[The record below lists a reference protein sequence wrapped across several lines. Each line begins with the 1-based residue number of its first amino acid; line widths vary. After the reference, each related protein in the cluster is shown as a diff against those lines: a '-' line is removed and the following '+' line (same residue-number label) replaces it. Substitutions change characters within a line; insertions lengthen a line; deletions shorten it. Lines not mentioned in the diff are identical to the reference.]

1 MIASLQSNINKINNY
16 KRNKI
21 QTEVF
26 HEKEKSDKIAS
37 QNYNLRN
44 KMIEVHSREKSLIRE
59 KSKHQSSCKS
69 LKSINVN
76 TKLTK

>member
-1 MIASLQSNINKINNY
+1 MASLKSNINKINNY

-26 HEKEKSDKIAS
+26 NEKEKVDKIAS
-37 QNYNLRN
+37 ENCNLRN
-44 KMIEVHSREKSLIRE
+44 KMIEVHSRDNSLIRE

-69 LKSINVN
+69 LKNININ
-76 TKLTK
+76 NKFTK

>member
-1 MIASLQSNINKINNY
+1 MASLQSNINKINNY

-26 HEKEKSDKIAS
+26 HEKEKSDQIALANFS
-37 QNYNLRN
+37 LRN
-44 KMIEVHSREKSLIRE
+44 KMIEVQSRENSLMKE

-69 LKSINVN
+69 LKNINVN
-76 TKLTK
+76 IKLIK